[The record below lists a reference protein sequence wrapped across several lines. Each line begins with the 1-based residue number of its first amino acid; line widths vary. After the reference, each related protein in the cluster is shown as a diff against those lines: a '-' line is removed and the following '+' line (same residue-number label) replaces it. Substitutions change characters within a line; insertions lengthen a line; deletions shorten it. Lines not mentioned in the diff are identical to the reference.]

1 MEIAEFLMWLGE
13 VSMVTALVIMAFNLL
28 VFWIARRIEAR
39 IEARL
44 TEELTDIAQDLE
56 AEKLIALTVEVD
68 GDQFLCYNAQ
78 TMMFVC
84 QGRDLEEIRKR
95 FRERFPSKS
104 AAIYNGDESAVKT
117 LKQQLKELN
126 ENSHSVGSAS

>member
-13 VSMVTALVIMAFNLL
+13 VAMVTALVILAFNLL

-39 IEARL
+39 IESRME
-44 TEELTDIAQDLE
+44 EELGNVAQDLE
-56 AEKLIALTVEVD
+56 AEKLIALTVEVN

-78 TMMFVC
+78 TMSFVC
-84 QGRDLEEIRKR
+84 QGRDLVEIRER

-104 AAIYNGDESAVKT
+104 AAIYNGDESAVRVLRT
-117 LKQQLKELN
+117 QLN
-126 ENSHSVGSAS
+126 ELKKEQSLT

>member
-13 VSMVTALVIMAFNLL
+13 VAMVTALVILAFNLL

-39 IEARL
+39 IESRMV
-44 TEELTDIAQDLE
+44 EEVSEIAQELE

-78 TMMFVC
+78 TMTFVC
-84 QGRDLEEIRKR
+84 QGRDLAEIRER

-104 AAIYNGDESAVKT
+104 AAIFNGDESAVNV
-117 LKQQLKELN
+117 LKKQLSELKKEQSLT
-126 ENSHSVGSAS
+126 

>member
-1 MEIAEFLMWLGE
+1 MSEILMSIGQVLMWMSL
-13 VSMVTALVIMAFNLL
+13 VVMVFNLL
-28 VFWIARRIEAR
+28 MLWLALRR

-44 TEELTDIAQDLE
+44 TEELGEIAQDLE

-78 TMMFVC
+78 TMSFVC
-84 QGRDLEEIRKR
+84 QGRDLEEIRER
-95 FRERFPSKS
+95 FRQRYPSKS

-126 ENSHSVGSAS
+126 ENSRSIGSAS

>member
-1 MEIAEFLMWLGE
+1 MSELLMWLGQVLMW
-13 VSMVTALVIMAFNLL
+13 VSLAAMIVNLL
-28 VFWIARRIEAR
+28 VLWIARRIETR
-39 IEARL
+39 W
-44 TEELTDIAQDLE
+44 TEELSEIAQE
-56 AEKLIALTVEVD
+56 IEEEKLIALTVEVD

-104 AAIYNGDESAVKT
+104 AAIYNGDESAVKV
-117 LKQQLKELN
+117 LKTQLKELN
-126 ENSHSVGSAS
+126 ENSRSVGSAS

>member
-13 VSMVTALVIMAFNLL
+13 VAMVTALVIMAFNLL
-28 VFWIARRIEAR
+28 VFWIARQIEAR
-39 IEARL
+39 IEARMVD
-44 TEELTDIAQDLE
+44 EVSDIAQDLE

-78 TMMFVC
+78 TMTFVC
-84 QGRDLEEIRKR
+84 QGRDLKEIRER

-104 AAIYNGDESAVKT
+104 AAIFNGDESAVNV
-117 LKQQLKELN
+117 LKKQLSELKKEQSLT
-126 ENSHSVGSAS
+126 

>member
-13 VSMVTALVIMAFNLL
+13 VAMVTALVIMAFNLL

-39 IEARL
+39 IEARMV
-44 TEELTDIAQDLE
+44 EEVSEIAQDLE

-78 TMMFVC
+78 TMSFVC
-84 QGRDLEEIRKR
+84 QGRDLKEIRER
-95 FRERFPSKS
+95 FRERFPSTS
-104 AAIYNGDESAVKT
+104 AAIYNGDESAVKVLRT
-117 LKQQLKELN
+117 QLN
-126 ENSHSVGSAS
+126 ELKKEKSLT

>member
-13 VSMVTALVIMAFNLL
+13 VAMVTALVIMAFNLL

-39 IEARL
+39 IEARMV
-44 TEELTDIAQDLE
+44 EEVSEIAQDLE

-84 QGRDLEEIRKR
+84 QGRNLEEIRKR

-104 AAIYNGDESAVKT
+104 AAIYNGDESAVKVLRT
-117 LKQQLKELN
+117 QLKELN
-126 ENSHSVGSAS
+126 ENSRSIGSAS

>member
-13 VSMVTALVIMAFNLL
+13 VLMVTALVIMAFNLL

-39 IEARL
+39 IEARMV
-44 TEELTDIAQDLE
+44 EEVSEIAQDLE

-104 AAIYNGDESAVKT
+104 AAIYNGDESAVKVLRT
-117 LKQQLKELN
+117 QLKELN
-126 ENSHSVGSAS
+126 ENSRSVGSAS

>member
-1 MEIAEFLMWLGE
+1 METSEILMSIGQVLMWISL
-13 VSMVTALVIMAFNLL
+13 AVIAFNLL
-28 VFWIARRIEAR
+28 VLWWVRRIEAR
-39 IEARL
+39 IV
-44 TEELTDIAQDLE
+44 EELGEIAQDLE

-78 TMMFVC
+78 TMTFVC

-104 AAIYNGDESAVKT
+104 AAIYNGDESAVKVLRT
-117 LKQQLKELN
+117 QLKELN
-126 ENSHSVGSAS
+126 KEKSLT